1 VAGEIGHRHRIDL
14 VEMVEDARL
23 VRADVL
29 AGLRIPHVPGV
40 AGEVDPWVGIEDL
53 ADVKIA
59 TRGSGLG
66 ARALGARG

>member
-1 VAGEIGHRHRIDL
+1 
-14 VEMVEDARL
+14 

-29 AGLRIPHVPGV
+29 AGLRIPHVPRV
-40 AGEVDPWVGIEDL
+40 AGEVDPRVGVEDL

-66 ARALGARG
+66 RWG